1 MLNYQVHTETLA
13 EARIEE
19 FKRLRE
25 EREEEISKL
34 RSQLQQANLRLME
47 LEKELTAIRGSLVWT
62 MVMRYHGGVIERFL
76 PIGSKGRDA
85 YELCLSG
92 IRGMFSK
99 RQITLDIT
107 PKPSAEDKKE
117 TVKGLNV
124 PEEKT
129 RGPNAPGET
138 RKEFVEKYGAD
149 FVCDIEE
156 RDEMYQF
163 LVNHPSIKDPRSEYF
178 RSGEVMLRSLEKILG
193 DIGIELDQIHSF
205 LDFACGYGRFT
216 RFLVSTCGNEKI
228 TVSDI
233 DRNAVDFCT
242 KTFNVKGFYSTGDP
256 GALSHSCKYDI
267 IFVASLFS
275 HLYLPF
281 WEDWLRRLY
290 DMLED
295 GGFLILSTHGVNC
308 YNQVDNETKKRI
320 EVIMEGFYY
329 IKQSETQRLSTEV
342 YGTAYVD
349 RPFVENIVLRNS
361 LGKVIAFYPKELWSF
376 QDVYVI
382 RKA

>member
-1 MLNYQVHTETLA
+1 MLNSEVHTETLA
-13 EARIEE
+13 EARIQEL
-19 FKRLRE
+19 KRLIE

-34 RSQLQQANLRLME
+34 RSQLQQTNLRLLE
-47 LEKELTAIRGSLVWT
+47 LEKEITGIRGSLVWT
-62 MVMRYHGGVIERFL
+62 MVMRYHGSVIERFL
-76 PIGSKGRDA
+76 PIGSKGRSA

-92 IRGMFSK
+92 IRGVFNK
-99 RQITLDIT
+99 RQITPDIT
-107 PKPSAEDKKE
+107 PDPSAQDKKE
-117 TVKGLNV
+117 IAEELNV

-129 RGPNAPGET
+129 KGLNAPDET
-138 RKEFVEKYGAD
+138 CNEFVEKYEKGL
-149 FVCDIEE
+149 VSDIDE

-163 LVNHPSIKDPRSEYF
+163 LVNHPSIKAPRSEYF
-178 RSGEVMLRSLEKILG
+178 RSGEVMLCSLEKILG
-193 DIGIELDQIHSF
+193 DMGTGLDQIHSF

-216 RFLVSTCGNEKI
+216 RFLVSTCSKEKI

-242 KTFNVKGFYSTGDP
+242 KAFNVKGFYSTRDP
-256 GALSHSCKYDI
+256 GALSHSNKYDI

-295 GGFLILSTHGVNC
+295 GGFLILSTHGVHC
-308 YNQVDNETKKRI
+308 YNLIDNETKKRI
-320 EVIMEGFYY
+320 EVIMDGFYF
-329 IKQSETQRLSTEV
+329 IKQSETQRLPTEV
-342 YGTAYVD
+342 YGTTYVD
-349 RPFVENIVLRNS
+349 RPFVENFVLRNS
-361 LGKVIAFYPKELWSF
+361 LGKVVAFYPKELWSF

-382 RKA
+382 KKA